1 MRRGILPI
9 RVNAWLV
16 LTISLLGAI
25 VLSTLVREKIAAQEP
40 LAEPPQGQTYVGTKE
55 CAACHFEQFMTWRAT
70 PHAKAF
76 DIMPEKYRADAS
88 CLKCHSTGFGEPTG
102 FKSLQQTPNLLAVGG
117 DFTVEMMQ
125 VGKRIPERRSIL
137 WLGAD
142 TLALPFADDT
152 FDAVTSGFLMRN
164 VIDVPGAFREQM
176 RVTKPG
182 GRVVVLESSPPKQNV
197 LRPFITIHLN
207 YVIPTLGKLITGEAD
222 AYRYLPDSTRQFQS
236 PGSLAE
242 IMRQTGLT
250 NVTYKLFMFGTIAVH
265 VGQKKEREIE
275 SISNL

>member
-1 MRRGILPI
+1 MAHLEGQERARYVQSMFARIAGRYDTMNRLMTGGQDLKWRRYVIEQAQLPAGG
-9 RVNAWLV
+9 R
-16 LTISLLGAI
+16 LLD
-25 VLSTLVREKIAAQEP
+25 IA
-40 LAEPPQGQTYVGTKE
+40 TGTG
-55 CAACHFEQFMTWRAT
+55 
-70 PHAKAF
+70 
-76 DIMPEKYRADAS
+76 DIAYE
-88 CLKCHSTGFGEPTG
+88 G
-102 FKSLQQTPNLLAVGG
+102 LQQTPDLLAVGG

-125 VGKRIPERRSIL
+125 VGKRIPERWSIL
-137 WLGAD
+137 WVGAD

-182 GRVVVLESSPPKQNV
+182 GRVVVLESSPPKQNA
-197 LRPFITIHLN
+197 LRPFISIHLN

-236 PGSLAE
+236 PESLAE
-242 IMRQTGLT
+242 IMRQTGFT

-265 VGQKKEREIE
+265 VGQKKAIG
-275 SISNL
+275 N